1 MSRRLRDDVILEKVS
16 GIHLLVSLRTAWGES
31 PFALQIASVSAD
43 IWKLMK
49 DGAEDEEI
57 IRFLMENKGY
67 SREKAEGMLSNF
79 IRSAEKLQYFVP
91 EDQGC

>member
-1 MSRRLRDDVILEKVS
+1 MARRLRDDVILEKVS

-49 DGAEDEEI
+49 DGADDEAI
-57 IRFLMENKGY
+57 VAFLTENKGY
-67 SREKAEGMLSNF
+67 SREKAEEILANF
-79 IRSAEKLQYFVP
+79 IRSAEKLRYFVP
-91 EDQGC
+91 EDQEC